1 MRLFAGVA
9 LDEATRATCGT
20 VIGELQRGGFAA
32 KFEGLDKL
40 HVTLAFLGNVDSER
54 HDEIVRVLEETAAA
68 TDPFDLTFDKVG
80 AFPHERKPRIVYV
93 GARDQG
99 RDFRLLC
106 ARMRGAY
113 GELGFGFKDDAVAH
127 VTVARVKEPGRP
139 LPLVEVAPVTMRVSR
154 LTLFES
160 LHDKEKNTSR
170 YIASATSDLRGTK
183 A

>member
-1 MRLFAGVA
+1 VRLFAGVA

-20 VIGELQRGGFAA
+20 VINVLQRSGFAA
-32 KFEGLDKL
+32 TFEALDKL

-54 HDEIVRVLEETAAA
+54 CAEIVRVMEETAAA
-68 TDPFDLTFDKVG
+68 TAAFDLTFDKVG

-99 RDFRLLC
+99 RDFRLMC
-106 ARMRGAY
+106 ARLRGGY
-113 GELGFGFKDDAVAH
+113 GELGFTFKDDAVAH
-127 VTVARVKEPGRP
+127 VTVARVNPPHRP
-139 LPLVEVAPVTMRVSR
+139 LPLVDVVPVTLRVST

-170 YIASATSDLRGTK
+170 YISSATSELRVTK
-183 A
+183 T